1 MMLGDEDRPLA
12 GWRALRSPEYWL
24 LLVGCL
30 AAGAGVGAMVV
41 VPLLVAGLSISSLP
55 TYIAF
60 WSRVRRADAERARWE
75 TVASSIFDNLAT
87 ACVTFLL
94 GTVARW
100 QWL

>member
-1 MMLGDEDRPLA
+1 MMLGDEDRPLT

-30 AAGAGVGAMVV
+30 AAGAGVGAMLV

-55 TYIAF
+55 KHIAS
-60 WSRVRRADAERARWE
+60 WPRARRADAEREWCQ
-75 TVASSIFDNLAT
+75 TVVSSIFNNLAT

-94 GTVARW
+94 GIVARW